1 MCQLYTPVQLYIS
14 MEEDIVAPET
24 TEVVTPT
31 AESTVDTATTEGGE
45 PAVETKPERPWNKK
59 EPDPIPYHRFQEV
72 NSKYR
77 DTEARY
83 NEMQAKYAELEAKVN
98 GPKMPEIK
106 DIDEIKPEQFKDAD
120 GNIDNYAWLKA
131 REAFLQ
137 KATFESFERRQQQ
150 TEYQRR
156 AEQVERD
163 LETKF
168 NERMAES
175 IKADPEVKE
184 ATSWFEKQYAS
195 KLSPQV
201 RYAIVTDENGPDLI
215 KHLCTDGTDIM
226 QMLSRNDEIGAI
238 RAMAKWSAKFERAS
252 AKAEEEEAS
261 TDDAPRFAVKTKPTT
276 PTIKGAR
283 TASKRIEDMTPAE
296 YRKFRSGK

>member
-1 MCQLYTPVQLYIS
+1 
-14 MEEDIVAPET
+14 MEQESINPET
-24 TEVVTPT
+24 ETEVETKPVESEVTDT
-31 AESTVDTATTEGGE
+31 NENGESNTQ
-45 PAVETKPERPWNKK
+45 VEAKPERPWNKK
-59 EPDPIPYHRFQEV
+59 EPDPIPYHRFQEI

-131 REAFLQ
+131 REAYLQ
-137 KATFESFERRQQQ
+137 QATFKQFEERQRQAEF
-150 TEYQRR
+150 TRR
-156 AEQVERD
+156 AQEVENN
-163 LETKF
+163 LAAKF
-168 NERMAES
+168 DERLAES

-184 ATSWFEKQYAS
+184 ATDWFTKQYAT

-226 QMLSRNDEIGAI
+226 EMLSRRDEIGAI
-238 RAMAKWSAKFERAS
+238 RAMAKWSAKFTRAES
-252 AKAEEEEAS
+252 KSEDNEEDS
-261 TDDAPRFAVKTKPTT
+261 TDSKPAFTVNKKPTI
-276 PTIKGAR
+276 PTVKG
-283 TASKRIEDMTPAE
+283 SKAPNKRVEDMSPSE
-296 YRKFRSGK
+296 YRAWRMNRR